1 MNTINKFVLVWALG
15 LTALILMGLTIPHAF
30 APGTT
35 ISSAQMNA
43 NFDAVKT
50 AVDALEAQSATN
62 TTQLGELSP
71 ESGLSP
77 RQLQYA
83 RDNGLAAAYVEPTTG
98 MRFVLIP
105 PGEFWMGSP
114 GSEVDR
120 GGDEIHHHVRL
131 TQAFY
136 LAAHEVTNAQY
147 RVKEAGH
154 TSTADGDAQPVTE
167 VSHTDAVAF
176 AAWLSTQTG
185 DTYGLPTEA
194 QWEYACRAGT
204 TTPFAFGENINP
216 AQVNYNGNGPYN
228 GAPAGLWRATTT
240 DVGSFP
246 ANAWGLHDMHGN
258 VWEWCADWYG
268 AYSGDLVS
276 VTTDPTGAAGPGG
289 RVLRGGSWLLDAGFG
304 RSAIRNFAGPTISD
318 PLIGFR
324 LARPVTP

>member
-1 MNTINKFVLVWALG
+1 VIPNT
-15 LTALILMGLTIPHAF
+15 F
-30 APGTT
+30 APNTT

-62 TTQLGELSP
+62 TTQISGLSP

-105 PGEFWMGSP
+105 PGEFLMGSP
-114 GSEVDR
+114 ASEVSR
-120 GGDEIHHHVRL
+120 GSDEIHQHVRL

-147 RVKEAGH
+147 KLFDAGH
-154 TSTADGDAQPVTE
+154 AGQFSGNRQPVE
-167 VSHTDAVAF
+167 NVSHNEAVAF
-176 AAWLSTQTG
+176 AAFLSTQTG

-204 TTPFAFGENINP
+204 TTPFSFGPNIDA
-216 AQVNYNGNGPYN
+216 AQVNYNGGFPYN
-228 GAPAGLWRATTT
+228 GAPVGLNRGAPT
-240 DVGSFP
+240 DVGIFP
-246 ANAWGLHDMHGN
+246 ANPFGLYDMHGN
-258 VWEWCADWYG
+258 VFEWCADEYATYPG
-268 AYSGDLVS
+268 NLTS
-276 VTTDPTGAAGPGG
+276 VTVDPTGAAGSGG
-289 RVLRGGSWLLDAGFG
+289 RVDRGGSWGSTAGSA
-304 RSAIRNFAGPTISD
+304 RSAIRGGRGPGD
-318 PLIGFR
+318 RGGALGFR
-324 LARPVTP
+324 LARPITP